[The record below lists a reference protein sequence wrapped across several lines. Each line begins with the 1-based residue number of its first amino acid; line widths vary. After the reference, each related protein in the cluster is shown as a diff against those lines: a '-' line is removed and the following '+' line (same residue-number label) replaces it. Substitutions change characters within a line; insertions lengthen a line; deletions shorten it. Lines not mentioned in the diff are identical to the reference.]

1 MSSLL
6 SAKIIE
12 TEILENFT
20 EYQELF
26 IEFQFSFLSGLYNR
40 YQGLENGN
48 LVLYFAKLLHQD
60 ILRHK
65 DYDLNFDLSF
75 NKFWENHHSVI
86 PKKNSIIQIANDTY
100 LPKETTRRK
109 ILQLTKQKILS
120 RQNKNLGWLP
130 NEQYKKSY
138 NLFIQKEIEDVS
150 RLVAFVC
157 KKINLP
163 FSREK
168 ILEEYKQKFSF
179 YWFHYLSV
187 QIEYLKSWRLQIKDL
202 DLLLIVLQLESKSTS
217 QIKKDIIFHEKLY
230 QDPSVIKNSK
240 GSSISA
246 TSVSEVTGIPRA
258 TCIRKLETLVKL
270 KMISQDKISKRYYLS
285 PQSLSSNLIS
295 KQLTEKVT
303 RKFSEFYFICLR
315 ALTTKPLN

>member
-1 MSSLL
+1 MSLIS
-6 SAKIIE
+6 SPKIIE
-12 TEILENFT
+12 TKILENFI

-26 IEFQFSFLSGLYNR
+26 IGFQSSFLSGLYNR

-75 NKFWENHHSVI
+75 NKFWENHHSII
-86 PKKNSIIQIANDTY
+86 PKKKSIIQIANDTY
-100 LPKETTRRK
+100 IPKETARRK
-109 ILQLTKQKILS
+109 IAQLTKKKILS

-138 NLFIQKEIEDVS
+138 NLFIQKEIENVS
-150 RLVAFVC
+150 SLVAFVC
-157 KKINLP
+157 KKIDLP

-168 ILEEYKQKFSF
+168 ISEEYKQKFSF
-179 YWFHYLSV
+179 YWFHYLNA

-202 DLLLIVLQLESKSTS
+202 DLLLISLQVASMFAS
-217 QIKKDIIFHEKLY
+217 QNRKNNISHETLY
-230 QDPSVIKNSK
+230 RNPSVIKNSK
-240 GSSISA
+240 DSSINA
-246 TSVSEVTGIPRA
+246 TSISEVTGIPRG

-285 PQSLSSNLIS
+285 PQSLSNNLIS
-295 KQLTEKVT
+295 KQLTEKVI
-303 RKFSEFYFICLR
+303 KIFSKFYFICLR
-315 ALTTKPLN
+315 ALTTKP

>member
-1 MSSLL
+1 MSLIS
-6 SAKIIE
+6 SPKIIE
-12 TEILENFT
+12 TKILENFI

-26 IEFQFSFLSGLYNR
+26 IGFQSSFLSGLYNR

-75 NKFWENHHSVI
+75 NKFWENHHSII

-130 NEQYKKSY
+130 NERYKKSY

-168 ILEEYKQKFSF
+168 IVEEYKQKFSF
-179 YWFHYLSV
+179 YWFHYLSA

-202 DLLLIVLQLESKSTS
+202 DLILIVLEVENISTL
-217 QIKKDIIFHEKLY
+217 QINKDIISHEKLY
-230 QDPSVIKNSK
+230 QNPSVIKNFK
-240 GSSISA
+240 GSRISA
-246 TSVSEVTGIPRA
+246 TSISEVTGIPRA
-258 TCIRKLETLVKL
+258 TCIRKLETLIKL
-270 KMISQDKISKRYYLS
+270 KMISQDKISKKYYLS

-295 KQLTEKVT
+295 KQLTKKAT
-303 RKFSEFYFICLR
+303 KIFSEFYFICLR

>member
-168 ILEEYKQKFSF
+168 ILEEYKRKFSF